1 MKNHSQMYRISLPL
15 AIEEANELLNHAID
29 IDKSIQELLLR
40 DKAAP
45 PLGKVI
51 TANILIGLSIEI
63 FLKCFMLAGRD
74 EGIKMGHKLL
84 DLYKVF
90 PDFLKKEIENRYK
103 VIFNNNST
111 MQEFALI
118 ISQTIPDNPNKNIPE
133 SPDFKDFVTSL
144 NVLSNIFVDS
154 RYFFEKINDDNWSII
169 GYYFESAKSIAIAL
183 KLVLDDYMAG
193 KFKGNAKSSS
203 Y

>member
-84 DLYKVF
+84 DCKHSV
-90 PDFLKKEIENRYK
+90 
-103 VIFNNNST
+103 
-111 MQEFALI
+111 
-118 ISQTIPDNPNKNIPE
+118 NP
-133 SPDFKDFVTSL
+133 V
-144 NVLSNIFVDS
+144 
-154 RYFFEKINDDNWSII
+154 
-169 GYYFESAKSIAIAL
+169 
-183 KLVLDDYMAG
+183 
-193 KFKGNAKSSS
+193 
-203 Y
+203 

>member
-118 ISQTIPDNPNKNIPE
+118 ISQTTPDNPNKNIPE
-133 SPDFKDFVTSL
+133 SPDFKDFVISL